1 MYILL
6 ALIVAAALG
15 TVAHFALPHRDRR
28 GPVLTPAI
36 QVASAAAVYAVCTW
50 TLGEASMW
58 TWLASLA
65 GPVVIAVTATLWLSS
80 ARGRRDAARRAELRI

>member
-15 TVAHFALPHRDRR
+15 TAAHFALPHRDRR

-36 QVASAAAVYAVCTW
+36 QVASAAVVYAVCTW
-50 TLGEASMW
+50 TLGEANGW
-58 TWLASLA
+58 TWLASLV
-65 GPVVIAVTATLWLSS
+65 GPIVFAVAATLWLS
-80 ARGRRDAARRAELRI
+80 AARVRHDEARRVELRV